1 MSDQRVSEFE
11 RVLCATPA
19 YMARK
24 GVPDSPR
31 SLPQHDCLSHA
42 TNETR
47 IWFFLR
53 GRTLLAQAIEPRIE
67 VDNYSVLL
75 ELARRS
81 LGIARVA
88 HNLVKKD
95 LASDR
100 LVRVLPGYKC
110 VYPDGELPGLW
121 VLYPNRRVLHRTR
134 LLIDFLTTNLRGAR

>member
-1 MSDQRVSEFE
+1 
-11 RVLCATPA
+11 
-19 YMARK
+19 
-24 GVPDSPR
+24 
-31 SLPQHDCLSHA
+31 
-42 TNETR
+42 
-47 IWFFLR
+47 
-53 GRTLLAQAIEPRIE
+53 LLAQAIEPRIE

-95 LASDR
+95 LASGR

-121 VLYPNRRVLHRTR
+121 VLYPNRRVLIQNAPAHRFPHNQPAGRTLESDPFR
-134 LLIDFLTTNLRGAR
+134 LNRIRL